1 MGTSNAEGKTNMK
14 AIQIHQHGGP
24 EVLVYGEAPLPE
36 PGPGQARVKIAAA
49 GLNYIDTYHRNGLYP
64 APLPLIPGM
73 EAAGVVDIVGPDVAV
88 VKPGDRVAYCMALG
102 ANAEYAV
109 VPADKL
115 VPLPANLTFGTAA
128 AVLLQGMTAHYLA
141 FSTYPLQ
148 PGDVALVHAA
158 AGATGSL
165 LVQMAKRAGAV
176 VIATVGSQEKAEL
189 ARGDGADHAIVY
201 TETDFE
207 QEVQRITAGR
217 GVDVVYDS
225 VGQSTFD
232 KGLNCLRPRGL
243 MALFGQASGPVP
255 AFDLQVLNQKG
266 SLFVTRPSL
275 GHYVATRSELLSR
288 AGDVFMWVADG
299 DLRVRI
305 DRTLPLSQT
314 AEAHRLLQ
322 SRQTAGKVLLIP

>member
-1 MGTSNAEGKTNMK
+1 MK
-14 AIQIHQHGGP
+14 AILVHQFGGP
-24 EVLVYGEAPLPE
+24 EVLTYDEAPLPE

-49 GLNYIDTYHRNGLYP
+49 GLNYIDTYHRAGLYP
-64 APLPLIPGM
+64 NALPFIPGM
-73 EAAGVVDIVGPDVAV
+73 EAAGVVDAVGPDVAV

-102 ANAEYAV
+102 ANAEYALA
-109 VPADKL
+109 PADKL
-115 VPLPANLTFGTAA
+115 VPLPANLTFGNAA

-141 FSTYPLQ
+141 FSTYPLR

-165 LVQMAKRAGAV
+165 LVQMAKRAGAT
-176 VIATVGSQEKAEL
+176 VIATVGSATKAAL
-189 ARGDGADHAIVY
+189 ARGDGADFVIDY
-201 TETDFE
+201 TVADFE
-207 QEVQRITAGR
+207 TEVKAITEGR

-225 VGQSTFD
+225 VGQTTFA

-255 AFDLQVLNQKG
+255 AIDPQVLNQKG
-266 SLFVTRPSL
+266 SLFLTRPTL
-275 GHYVATRSELLSR
+275 GHYTATRSELLSR

-299 DLRVRI
+299 ELRVRI
-305 DRTLPLSQT
+305 DRTMPLSQT

>member
-1 MGTSNAEGKTNMK
+1 MK
-14 AIQIHQHGGP
+14 AIQVHQYGGP
-24 EVLVYGEAPLPE
+24 EVLTYGDAPLPE

-49 GLNYIDTYHRNGLYP
+49 GLNYIDTYHRTGLYP
-64 APLPLIPGM
+64 AALPLIPGM
-73 EAAGVVDIVGPDVAV
+73 EAAGVVDAVGPDVMT
-88 VKPGDRVAYCMALG
+88 VKPGERVAYCMTLG

-115 VPLPANLTFGTAA
+115 VPLPANLTFGNAA

-148 PGDVALVHAA
+148 PGDVALIHAA

-176 VIATVGSQEKAEL
+176 VIATVGSQAKAEL
-189 ARGDGADHAIVY
+189 ARGDGADHVIVY
-201 TETDFE
+201 TEADFE
-207 QEVQRITAGR
+207 QEVKAITDGR

-225 VGQSTFD
+225 VGATTFD

-255 AFDLQVLNQKG
+255 PFDLQVLNQKG

-288 AGDVFMWVADG
+288 AGDVFLWVAEG
-299 DLRVRI
+299 SLKVRI
-305 DRTLPLSQT
+305 DKTMPLSQT